1 MIHWFGTECWSFR
14 MRPPSYSLS
23 LRAVKMN
30 FTPRKSG
37 NKEGVNQPLC
47 PSLWFLFDTMR
58 IKAMAFF
65 DPDHDKMLGFSPSVF
80 STDAVGRSKGNFP
93 RLCRRKKCFNVHLDS
108 RINIWRLRFS
118 KKIWEPLLRQQCQKS
133 PQEHWKMT
141 AFERVQ
147 RSPSHKPESSIL
159 PIAPSY
165 SETLFCITPCFLTPP
180 SVSFDAHTLWLCH
193 PHFPC
198 TQDLTL
204 KWTPPTTTSC
214 HHPYYFNRCLIKSM
228 ADPCP
233 PSQPLNF

>member
-47 PSLWFLFDTMR
+47 SSLWFDTMR

-165 SETLFCITPCFLTPP
+165 SETLFCITP
-180 SVSFDAHTLWLCH
+180 
-193 PHFPC
+193 FPNPTVC
-198 TQDLTL
+198 VFWCSHALTL
-204 KWTPPTTTSC
+204 
-214 HHPYYFNRCLIKSM
+214 
-228 ADPCP
+228 
-233 PSQPLNF
+233 PSSLSLYPGSDLEMDSSHNHFLSPSLLF